1 MLVVSTITL
10 SFSTHPFPTNK
21 QNRTEQMC
29 DESLD
34 SKLLKQVILNLKTSY
49 RNGGGEKPKEDGVA
63 GKRVAGT
70 MEDVGL
76 SIRKS

>member
-1 MLVVSTITL
+1 MFLRAS
-10 SFSTHPFPTNK
+10 SFNYHPFVINLSLPPPPHTHK

-49 RNGGGEKPKEDGVA
+49 RNGGGEKPRDDGVA
-63 GKRVAGT
+63 GKRVEGT
-70 MEDVGL
+70 
-76 SIRKS
+76 